1 MTVERGGWIV
11 ERGPD
16 QSPPSTSI
24 PAAWH
29 AALAEAWAAYCC
41 GSYPIGAVVVNSA
54 GEVIARG
61 RNRLGEARGAEGGQ
75 IGGHDLAHAEINAL
89 LNLADTPRPEAY
101 SWTLLTT
108 VEPCPQCAGA
118 IAMSSIRAVQY
129 AAPDPWAGCT
139 RLLTD
144 DPYVAK
150 KGISVGR
157 APDLVQATAL
167 RLVLVGL
174 LEAEHDPF
182 SPFIKTFELYPDD
195 LNAAR
200 ALHASGAVAALR
212 ERKADLNE
220 VVPVLLEG
228 WTGAATDPLTT
239 HASTEKH
246 SPLTDDRT
254 GRACVWIEHQS
265 GQNRGQLLMTELESG
280 GWTLPGGGIHP
291 GEEAGAAAVREAW
304 EECGAVVE
312 LTGEPVL
319 LTEGTLC
326 FPARLHPD
334 HPQLHP
340 SPERRARAWIN
351 PRALPWADD
360 KQVREV
366 LAAWNQTPPALVL
379 PPRVAHALA
388 EAERLN
394 FDRCCSLDT
403 GRLLRTLAATRPGA
417 RLAELGSGTGTG
429 AAWLLSGMS
438 PGAHLL
444 TVESEAE
451 RAGVAREV
459 LKGDARVT
467 ALHGDW
473 RDALAHG
480 PFDLIFSDC
489 APAKRETEQLDALI
503 DALNPGGML
512 VLDNFSPPALLPVA
526 LHGGDPERERLWAE
540 PRLTCTE
547 VAVSAG
553 ERVILAV
560 RRG

>member
-1 MTVERGGWIV
+1 M
-11 ERGPD
+11 
-16 QSPPSTSI
+16 
-24 PAAWH
+24 
-29 AALAEAWAAYCC
+29 AEAWAAYCSS
-41 GSYPIGAVVVNSA
+41 SYPIGAVIVDGA
-54 GEVIARG
+54 GNVIARG

-89 LNLADTPRPEAY
+89 LNLAEKPRPEAY

-157 APDLVQATAL
+157 APEVVQAAAL

-174 LEAEHDPF
+174 LEAEHNPF
-182 SPFIKTFELYPDD
+182 SPFIKTFELYPED

-212 ERKADLNE
+212 ARAAE
-220 VVPVLLEG
+220 VDEVLSVLLEG
-228 WTGAATDPLTT
+228 WTGVATEPLTT
-239 HASTEKH
+239 HY

-254 GRACVWIEHQS
+254 GRACVWIEQES
-265 GQNRGQLLMTELESG
+265 GQHRGHILMTERESG

-291 GEEAGAAAVREAW
+291 GEDAGAAAVWEAW

-312 LTGEPVL
+312 LAGDPVL

-334 HPQLHP
+334 HPELHS

-366 LAAWNQTPPALVL
+366 LAARNQTPPALTL

-394 FDRCCSLDT
+394 FDRSCSLDT
-403 GRLLRTLAATRPGA
+403 GRVLRTLAATRPGA
-417 RLAELGSGTGTG
+417 RFAELGSGTGVG

-438 PGAHLL
+438 VGAHLL
-444 TVESEAE
+444 TIDSDPEWTS
-451 RAGVAREV
+451 VAREV
-459 LKGDARVT
+459 LKGDACVT

-473 RDALAHG
+473 QDALAYG

-489 APAKRETEQLDALI
+489 APAKRETEQLESLLDALK
-503 DALNPGGML
+503 PGGML
-512 VLDNFSPPALLPVA
+512 VLDNFSPPALLPPV
-526 LHGGDPERERLWAE
+526 LYGGDPERERLWSH
-540 PRLTCTE
+540 PRLSCTE
-547 VAVSAG
+547 VAVSAQK
-553 ERVILAV
+553 RVILAV
-560 RRG
+560 RIEQGSPDEGQAEQLL